1 MKIMVDTNI
10 IISALVFGGQ
20 AEKILHILFESE
32 HNLYISE
39 YIDKEIAEVLKR
51 KWPEKALELYSAY
64 RKMNFNF
71 CTSTNLNLAT
81 LRDIKDIPILNDA
94 IYHNID
100 VILSGDKDF
109 LETDLTKPLICSP
122 TTMLNFLHSQQNRH
136 NL

>member
-39 YIDKEIAEVLKR
+39 YIDKEIAEV
-51 KWPEKALELYSAY
+51 
-64 RKMNFNF
+64 F
-71 CTSTNLNLAT
+71 
-81 LRDIKDIPILNDA
+81 
-94 IYHNID
+94 
-100 VILSGDKDF
+100 
-109 LETDLTKPLICSP
+109 CSP